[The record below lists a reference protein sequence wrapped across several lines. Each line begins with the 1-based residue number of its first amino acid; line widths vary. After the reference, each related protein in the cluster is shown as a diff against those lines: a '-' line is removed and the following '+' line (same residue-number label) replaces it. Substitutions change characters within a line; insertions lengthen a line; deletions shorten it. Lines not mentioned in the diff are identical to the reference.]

1 MAESALP
8 VFSIQGVN
16 GRGIE
21 ATIHAHDLV
30 VRCMGEKGEESHVQ
44 ASLDVKENTWFW
56 LGFSHSKKSMWR
68 SSLSVFCNEKML
80 CEDKC
85 NYPEALDGGRGRG
98 SFSLSFA
105 HSEQQ
110 GI

>member
-1 MAESALP
+1 MFCWMRVESFPSGESALP

-30 VRCMGEKGEESHVQ
+30 VRCMGEKGEESRVQ

-56 LGFSHSKKSMWR
+56 LGFSHSKKSM
-68 SSLSVFCNEKML
+68 C
-80 CEDKC
+80 
-85 NYPEALDGGRGRG
+85 EAL
-98 SFSLSFA
+98 
-105 HSEQQ
+105 
-110 GI
+110 